1 MLKKC
6 TIDNAVEFGEAEVGD
21 TFWLV
26 TYKRYS
32 REVSDCTLNE
42 VIRVGK
48 RDIVYVQKGTVIPA
62 KRVNKLR
69 VRLYNA
75 YLTKDEV
82 CWALDEIRVSN
93 KRHEVYGFLFDKKG
107 INKLTEDV
115 LDQVLDF
122 QKRLAE
128 QGEV

>member
-1 MLKKC
+1 MLEKSSIANVLDF
-6 TIDNAVEFGEAEVGD
+6 TNVEVGD

-32 REVSDCTLNE
+32 REVASCTLNE

-48 RDIVYVQKGTVIPA
+48 RDVVYVQKGTTTPERKI
-62 KRVNKLR
+62 NKLKSR
-69 VRLYNA
+69 MYGT
-75 YLTKDEV
+75 YLNKEEIS
-82 CWALDEIRVSN
+82 WALDEIRLSN
-93 KRHEVYGFLFDKKG
+93 KRHKVYGFLFDEKG

-115 LDQVLDF
+115 LDHVLDF

-128 QGEV
+128 QG